1 MQRIYY
7 EDDSDCVKGRANKMS
22 KTRIIYLDKL

>member
-1 MQRIYY
+1 MQRFYY
-7 EDDSDCVKGRANKMS
+7 EDDSDCAKGQANKMS